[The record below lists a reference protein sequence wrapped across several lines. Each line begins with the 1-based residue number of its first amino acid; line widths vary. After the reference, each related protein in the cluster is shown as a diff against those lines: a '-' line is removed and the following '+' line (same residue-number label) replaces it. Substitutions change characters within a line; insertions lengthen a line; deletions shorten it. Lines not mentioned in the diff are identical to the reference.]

1 MNRQAAPVSKRE
13 SGERER
19 GGKGERKTLIS
30 TLAICRIGTGE
41 NVLTGQIGVELLHVY
56 LGNRDM

>member
-1 MNRQAAPVSKRE
+1 MLIYHEADGVHPF
-13 SGERER
+13 GEAFV
-19 GGKGERKTLIS
+19 LSS

-41 NVLTGQIGVELLHVY
+41 NELTGQIGVELLHVY